1 MRALP
6 VLIAAAILVL
16 GSAVLSARDSATPP
30 LSVAAV
36 EAITRL
42 ENEIDRIESEAVDR
56 LAAPPDN
63 QVQQI
68 ELLGK
73 LLLYDKDLSVNRN
86 EACAFCHMPEAG
98 FAGPVSEINRTTGSY
113 PGSVRTRIQRA
124 YPADAQLCAAV
135 SGTSLR

>member
-6 VLIAAAILVL
+6 VLIAAAIPVL
-16 GSAVLSARDSATPP
+16 GSAVLSARDSAKPP

-73 LLLYDKDLSVNRN
+73 LLLYDNDLSVNRN